1 MTRRYLIF
9 LFSSAAVPVFAS
21 SPDLSGGS
29 NIVHEMTFFVL
40 QLGVIILLAKI
51 AGILF
56 EKMKM
61 SGTLGEITIGI
72 IAGPFMLGSV
82 PLSFIGLEQGL
93 FPHSGGTIPVTNEL
107 YGVSIIASIL
117 LLFISGLETDLKLL
131 LRYLFSGG
139 AVGIGG
145 VIFSFFPGA
154 FIGMYFLD
162 LPFMSP
168 ECLFL
173 GIMSTATSVGITAM
187 ILSEN
192 KYMESPE
199 GVTILSAAII
209 DDVLGIVILS
219 VVMGIAVV
227 LTEGGSI
234 NWGSISMISL
244 KAISVWLG
252 FTFAGILLSHK
263 LGGFLKKFGSKYM
276 FSIIAIGLALILAG
290 IFEKAGLAMIIGA
303 YIMGLS
309 LSETD
314 LSFEIQEV
322 IHPIKE
328 FLVPVFFVIMG
339 MLVDIRSITSGTIV
353 FALVYSVLALLSK
366 VIGCGAPAMMTGFNA
381 KGALRIGV
389 GMMPRG
395 EVGLIIA
402 GIGLSNGFIDQNIY
416 GVAIMMVLAGIVTTP
431 PILNLLLNMPGKG
444 IERDEEDGMDEY
456 RIETGGRDQTEILLH
471 TIIEYFEREGYY
483 ITRLV
488 MEMDVF
494 QIRKDKIFIKMIR
507 AKDNEII
514 FSSRK
519 EDAEFVRE
527 VVFEACVNLE
537 SNSREI
543 ISRLN
548 LKELQEEKARVNGK
562 NKIKIHFDISK
573 ILTPECIIMDLK
585 AEKKEDAVRELTD
598 ILEKESRIADGK
610 MIFKEIMARENIIST
625 GICNGIAMPHAR
637 SEGVYRTQIAIGI
650 KKTGIDFDS
659 MDGSP
664 AKIIALLV
672 SSTEKNDPHIKILSS
687 LVAYFYKKEDVDRF
701 LSLNNKDEIINFFRL
716 ENKKNLIRK
725 ITGRVSRR
733 KKI

>member
-1 MTRRYLIF
+1 MTRKNFFTILAVAAS
-9 LFSSAAVPVFAS
+9 LSASSADV
-21 SPDLSGGS
+21 SGGS
-29 NIVHEMTFFVL
+29 SIVHEMTFFVL
-40 QLGVIILLAKI
+40 QLGIIIILAKVS
-51 AGILF
+51 GILF
-56 EKMKM
+56 RKLKM
-61 SGTLGEITIGI
+61 SSTLGEITTGI

-82 PLSFIGLEQGL
+82 PIGFIGLEQGI

-139 AVGIGG
+139 AVGVGG
-145 VIFSFFPGA
+145 VLFSFFPGA

-162 LPFMSP
+162 QPFLSP
-168 ECLFL
+168 ACMFL

-209 DDVLGIVILS
+209 DDVLGIIILS
-219 VVMGIAVV
+219 IVMGIAVV
-227 LTEGGSI
+227 LTGGGTVD
-234 NWGSISMISL
+234 WGHISVISL
-244 KAISVWLG
+244 KAVLVWIG
-252 FTFAGILLSHK
+252 FTFTGIFLSHK
-263 LGGFLKKFGSKYM
+263 LSSLLKKFGNKYV
-276 FSIIAIGLALILAG
+276 FSIMAIGLALILAG
-290 IFEKAGLAMIIGA
+290 IFERAGLAMIIGA

-339 MLVDIRSITSGTIV
+339 MLVDIRSITSGTLV
-353 FALVYSVLALLSK
+353 FALAYSLLALLSK
-366 VIGCGAPAMMTGFNA
+366 VVGCGIPAVMTGFNL

-416 GVAIMMVLAGIVTTP
+416 GVAITMVLAGIVITP
-431 PILNLLLNMPGKG
+431 PLLYMLLNIPGKG
-444 IERDEEDGMDEY
+444 TEKNAGDGLDEY
-456 RIETGGRDQTEILLH
+456 RIDTGGRDQTEILLH
-471 TIIEYFEREGYY
+471 TIIEYFEKEGYY

-507 AKDNEII
+507 GKDNEII
-514 FSSRK
+514 LSSKK
-519 EDAEFVRE
+519 EYGEFVRE
-527 VVFEACVNLE
+527 LVFEACVKLE
-537 SNSREI
+537 SSSREI
-543 ISRLN
+543 LSRLN
-548 LKELQEEKARVNGK
+548 LKELQEEKARTNGK
-562 NKIKIHFDISK
+562 NNLKIHFDLSE
-573 ILTPECIIMDLK
+573 ILDPECVIMDLK
-585 AEKKEDAVRELTD
+585 ADSKEEAVRELTD
-598 ILEKESRIADGK
+598 LLEREGRIAESK
-610 MIFKEIMARENIIST
+610 LIFKEIMSREKIIST
-625 GICNGIAMPHAR
+625 GICNGIAVPHVR
-637 SEGVYRTQIAIGI
+637 SEVVYRTQVAVGI
-650 KKTGIDFDS
+650 KRSGIDFDS
-659 MDGSP
+659 MDGNPS
-664 AKIIALLV
+664 KIIVLLV

-687 LVAYFYKKEDVDRF
+687 IAAYFHKKDDIERF
-701 LSLNNKDEIINFFRL
+701 LILRNENDVVDFFRL
-716 ENKKNLIRK
+716 KNNKNLITK
-725 ITGRVSRR
+725 LTGKVSGR
-733 KKI
+733 KKR